1 MNQTRK
7 KIIAF
12 ILCVLMIFTTVYSDM
27 SFSRAEGD
35 NSGQSQTEVT
45 TDAPVDTGD
54 VTVTEQE
61 AATEQ
66 MPVETQITVDEAAD
80 DNMEVT
86 EDTLA
91 PVAAPATMELPN
103 SSVQVITYVNGVETS
118 IADAGTLKNGDK
130 IEVRLK
136 WTINNTSTD
145 KIDAN
150 TDMTYDL
157 NATGVALTNNTGNV
171 YSAGSPVGNFTIDDQ
186 GVLHIKITN
195 STLLGQSNING
206 AVTIMG
212 EINVSEL
219 EEDEEGKVEAEI
231 AGTKI
236 IVQKSDPTGKPSVN
250 KTIAGD
256 VYMGAD
262 GKIYQDYKVS
272 VTANGSSSELTFTDT
287 MGDWLSLVDGS
298 FKVDGA
304 AQTPD
309 KDGQKFSYTF
319 NNVSRKETHEITYTL
334 EIAADAYASD
344 FNTWDNIAGVKN
356 KAEVQ
361 DTYGKDDSTVSISK
375 GKNWIDKYSPSVD
388 STTGEVVWTIVVN
401 DGAELSLKGAT
412 LKDTLPAGL
421 ELVSGSVT
429 IRKETW
435 SAPLTDMGDLSA
447 IFTDGGYTFPDDAA
461 GKYVIQ
467 YRTTVSDSAGN
478 SFYENKLIN
487 TSTIETPD
495 YGSHTDTAEYVVGE
509 QWAQK
514 HVSDVDEDNQIITW
528 KTVITIPDGTDIAD
542 FNYVDELG
550 SGLSGENGTAS
561 VSVDASVTGEGS
573 ASGLSSGSSNV
584 TITDSQFTIPLGHVE
599 GPLTITLE
607 YSTKYD
613 PGSAAKYTFTN
624 RGWLTDGTNTS
635 TPVSDSYNYENGDVN
650 ILNYKWIS
658 GTDGTKVTW
667 GIQVKDV
674 SKLRDKVEAGDHVY
688 IYDTLKFVDDTGSE
702 ANIAIADTDFDIQL
716 LYGATNQGITGE
728 IYTGDTS
735 GRTIRF
741 DITEHIKN
749 NNYSDFTFTYT
760 VDLGSTGI
768 QNLLDGVTTYYN
780 ESNSATAKLEKNDG
794 TNKDLGEIQSWD
806 SATLEPADILTKN
819 YEYTATT
826 APNAF
831 YTIDVNPEGYTLLSA
846 GETLKLTDTLGSS
859 LQLKLSTVKLTSN
872 GTDVTKNMTIQYDP
886 DTRTLT
892 VEGLA
897 DATPYK
903 LSYEVYVNVPYQAN
917 TTFEELGVDVSN
929 NCSLLKN
936 GTEYKT
942 VNRPLRGNVLQS
954 SAIAE
959 SAYGSIVI
967 NKYNGVSV
975 LAGAEF
981 EIHAYKLSGDKT
993 TFVPWDDAE
1002 YNAANPDATK
1012 AGTTITTDISGEKMV
1027 LMQFD
1032 ILYVLQETKAP
1043 AGYKQDSTPIY
1054 IILKGQDYADV
1065 QSAIANWE
1073 TANGVVYV
1081 QEKNSGDYQ
1090 YVYNAESDGCTISV
1104 QKSDQ
1109 NNNPVAGAGFTLYE
1123 ANAAGTGPNTADDAM
1138 KPIYEETDANGNITL
1153 DVAAGNYW
1161 LVETKVP
1168 TGYDEDTRLTGKLI
1182 KVGDGTTDP
1191 ISVTEKVTNNKLYGE
1206 YRLTKYE
1213 TGSSTPLAGAT
1224 FGLYT
1229 KDADGKLQLVAEKD
1243 TAADGTLTFDKLE
1256 WNVTYYIKEI
1266 ATPDGYLITDA
1277 ATAGWEFTPTG
1288 TKATDETLKNYE
1300 DAGDPGQIVYN
1311 DKEDGSIIITKVDAD
1326 DNTILLDGV
1335 EFTLYDEN
1343 KNVVYGVDGTT
1354 PVTAVTGNYDINGDG
1369 QNDSGVA
1376 VFSGLRYGTYYIRE
1390 TKAPGIRNE
1399 IINGETK
1406 YYQYDLDGAYYEV
1419 EITNNTAIQKE
1430 ITNKARELVTPYF
1443 NFYFVKSST
1452 SGAALPGAT
1461 FKLYKI
1467 DNTVITNPENA
1478 DYSAM
1483 SAVATA
1489 VSDASGRVYFLNVK
1503 NEGVD
1508 LSNGMQVNQ
1517 NIQYVIVETSAPVG
1531 YYLEKVRCVVSAST
1545 LHDNRYEKMDVI
1557 DPDDAADI
1565 GNVNAL
1571 LIDGDSYAPTN
1582 TPITA
1587 ALSLVKKNETG
1598 AIALSGAV
1606 YGLYEGGTLIET
1618 SAASNTAGEIS
1629 FATTL
1634 QYGHTYMVKELTAPK
1649 GYARSD
1655 RQYTFTVGNV
1665 PADTAVSLSDSNTAE
1680 LKYQIDARDTELSL
1694 SVSKQVLSETGEL
1707 AGASLELYDSGNNL
1721 IDQWISTTAPHVVTS
1736 SLLKAGETYVLKE
1749 KSAPAGYGYSED
1761 IRFVIQY
1768 DGTVSIINGANASV
1782 DGTALTMRDGRIN
1795 FSLAKVDE
1803 SGNRLGNATV
1813 QIKDDAGTVLYQ
1825 TETGVSRDIVISPIM
1840 AKNYGIKAAENAG
1853 DYNHYVYHE
1862 EKAPDGYLPAADIR
1876 FAIDHSG
1883 QMYLCGLDAAGNCDG
1898 THTAVADNR
1907 IIMTDKAD
1915 TNMLFIRKG
1924 YLYGN
1929 NQFASLKGAE
1939 LKLQEWDATNSVYV
1953 DMSPA
1958 VTWTTGYDSEAIRIS
1973 SLGVNLAPNAENK
1986 FRLVETNVPFGY
1998 KAASPIEFTI
2008 IYNSSNEA
2016 EVFVE
2021 SNKMDGNLITMIDEP
2036 QAVSIQKL
2044 RENGSI
2050 LSGARLELLDKE
2062 TGRRIDYWTSA
2073 ADAHKVNIS
2082 LLKKDGEYILRELA
2096 APYGYELAKDIQFK
2110 LVQDSGTGDYRI
2122 ALWNGTGYDAAQS
2135 IETTNITMTD
2145 HYATV
2150 TISKYAVGGSE
2161 EIDGARLTIIED
2173 GTNRIVD
2180 TWTTS
2185 TASGPKEISILG
2197 NLNRNTI
2204 YELREVTA
2212 PFGYEQAESVFFKID
2227 ENGRILVS
2235 DAKDGTY
2242 TQETQVVMED
2252 AVQKLLISKQDL
2264 VGGQEIDGAKL
2275 VIKDETGNVV
2285 VPEWVSSGQGPKEI
2299 PVAGTFEP
2307 DKIYILTETTA
2318 PFGYELAESI
2328 AFMFD
2333 TDGNVSYKQ
2342 ESDPDFAPLTGDTVV
2357 MKDAPSYI
2365 YISKVDMADSVEI
2378 AGAKLTITRKSDGHV
2393 MDTWTSQADSSHP
2406 VKLAGKGFEP
2416 NVEYVLTEITA
2427 PDGYE
2432 IAESIVFKLD
2442 EDGKIYVLQNEVFQ
2456 ALNGDVIVMEDARKG
2471 SVISIGKQDESGAL
2485 IDGAKLVITDADGK
2499 IVVPAWVS
2507 SSVQGAKLI
2516 EKTVFEIGKT
2526 YTLTEINAPAGYAY
2540 AASIT
2545 FSLNA
2550 DGDLYVDGVLCA
2562 DNHIVMT
2569 DKLIQVYISK
2579 QDITNSK
2586 ELPGAELVIKD
2597 TDGKEI
2603 YSFVSGTEPTLIPS
2617 TVFTAPK
2624 DGELSYYTLTEI
2636 TAPTGYEVAE
2646 TISFAIDSQG
2656 VVYIKDVDG
2665 SYVTLESLGADMIVM
2680 LDHPTV
2686 TGDKDT
2692 PTTKDGPKTGDKAP
2706 ITLAVILVVL
2716 SLFGFIFLMK
2726 KRRDN

>member
-1 MNQTRK
+1 MNRTRK
-7 KIIAF
+7 KVIAF
-12 ILCVLMIFTTVYSDM
+12 ILCVLMVFTTVYSDM
-27 SFSRAEGD
+27 SFSRAEGEND
-35 NSGQSQTEVT
+35 GQSHTEVT
-45 TDAPVDTGD
+45 ADAAADTE
-54 VTVTEQE
+54 TAVTEQ
-61 AATEQ
+61 AAMEQ
-66 MPVETQITVDEAAD
+66 APVETQNTADEAAD
-80 DNMEVT
+80 DNTGAVADEI
-86 EDTLA
+86 A

-103 SSVQVITYVNGVETS
+103 SSVKVITYVNGVETS
-118 IADAGTLKNGDK
+118 IADAGVLKNGDK
-130 IEVRLK
+130 IEVRLT

-145 KIDAN
+145 KIDSN

-157 NATGVALTNNTGNV
+157 NATGVALTNNTGSV
-171 YSAGSPVGNFTIDDQ
+171 YSYGSPVGNFTIDDQ
-186 GVLHIKITN
+186 GVLHIKITD

-219 EEDEEGKVEAEI
+219 EEDIEGKVEAEI

-236 IVQKSDPTGKPSVN
+236 TVQKSDPTGTPSVN
-250 KTIAGD
+250 KTTVGD
-256 VYMGAD
+256 VYTGAD
-262 GKIYQDYKVS
+262 GKIYQDYKVN
-272 VTANGSSSELTFTDT
+272 VTANGSSSELRFTDT

-298 FKVDGA
+298 FKVDGT

-309 KDGQKFSYTF
+309 KDGQKLSYTF
-319 NNVSRKETHEITYTL
+319 NNVSRKDTHEITYTL
-334 EIAADAYASD
+334 EIAPDAYASD
-344 FNTWDNIAGVKN
+344 FNTWDNIAGIKN

-361 DTYGKDDSTVSISK
+361 DTYGKADSTVSVSK

-388 STTGEVVWTIVVN
+388 SATGEVVWTIVVN
-401 DGAELSLKGAT
+401 DGAALSLKGAT
-412 LKDTLPAGL
+412 LKDTLPDGL

-435 SAPLTDMGDLSA
+435 LAPLTDMGDLSA

-467 YRTTVSDSAGN
+467 YRTTVSDAAGN
-478 SFYENKLIN
+478 SFYENKLTN

-495 YGSHTDTAEYVVGE
+495 YGDHTDTADYTVGE
-509 QWAQK
+509 QWAEK
-514 HVSDVDEDNQIITW
+514 HVSSVDEENQTITW
-528 KTVITIPDGTDIAD
+528 ETVITIPDGTDIAD
-542 FNYVDELG
+542 FSYVDSLG

-561 VSVDASVTGEGS
+561 VDVEASVSGGGS
-573 ASGLSSGSSNV
+573 ASGLSSGTSDVPV
-584 TITDSQFTIPLGHVE
+584 TIAGSQFTVPFGHVQ
-599 GPLTITLE
+599 GPLTITLK

-613 PGSAAKYTFTN
+613 PGNATKYTFTN
-624 RGWLTDGTNTS
+624 RGWLTDGNNTS
-635 TPVSDSYNYENGDVN
+635 TPVSDSYNYENGDVD
-650 ILNYKWIS
+650 ILNYKWLN
-658 GTDGTKVTW
+658 GTDGTKATW

-688 IYDTLKFVDDTGSE
+688 IYDTLKFTDDAGAE
-702 ANIAIADTDFDIQL
+702 ADIAISDTDFDIQL

-728 IYTGDTS
+728 IYTGDAS
-735 GRTIRF
+735 GKTIRF

-749 NNYSDFTFTYT
+749 NNYNDFTFTYT
-760 VDLGSTGI
+760 VDLGSEGI
-768 QNLLDGVTTYYN
+768 QNLLDGTSAYYK
-780 ESNSATAKLEKNDG
+780 ESNSAAAELEKEDG
-794 TNKDLGEIQSWD
+794 TKKDLGEIQSWD
-806 SATLEPADILTKN
+806 SATLQPADILTKN

-831 YTIDVNPEGYTLLSA
+831 YTIDVNPEGYTLLST

-872 GTDVTKNMTIQYDP
+872 GTDVTKDMEIQYDP

-892 VEGLA
+892 VAGLA

-936 GTEYKT
+936 GTEYKS
-942 VNRPLRGNVLQS
+942 VNRPLRGNVLRS
-954 SAIAE
+954 SATAE
-959 SAYGSIVI
+959 SAYGSIII
-967 NKYNGVSV
+967 NKYNGASV

-1002 YNAANPDATK
+1002 YNTANPDATK
-1012 AGTTITTDISGEKMV
+1012 AGTTIKTDINGEKIV

-1043 AGYKQDSTPIY
+1043 AGYKQDSTPVY
-1054 IILKGQDYADV
+1054 ILLKGQDYADV
-1065 QSAIANWE
+1065 QNAIANWE
-1073 TANGVVYV
+1073 AANGVVNV

-1090 YVYNAESDGCTISV
+1090 YVYNEESDGCTISV

-1123 ANAAGTGPNTADDAM
+1123 ANADGTGPSTAADAM
-1138 KPIYEETDANGNITL
+1138 EPIYEETDANGNITL
-1153 DVAAGNYW
+1153 DVAAGSYW
-1161 LVETKVP
+1161 LEETKVP
-1168 TGYDEDTRLTGKLI
+1168 TGYDEATRLTGKLI
-1182 KVGDGTTDP
+1182 TVGDGVSAP

-1206 YRLTKYE
+1206 YKLTKYE
-1213 TGSSTPLAGAT
+1213 TGSTTPIAGAT

-1229 KDADGKLQLVAEKD
+1229 KDADGNLQLVAEKD
-1243 TAADGTLTFDKLE
+1243 TAAGGTLTFDKLE

-1266 ATPDGYLITDA
+1266 AAPDGYLITDA
-1277 ATAGWEFTPTG
+1277 AAAGWEFTPTG
-1288 TKATDETLKNYE
+1288 TEATDAALKNYA
-1300 DAGDPGQIVYN
+1300 DASDPGQLVYN

-1343 KNVVYGVDGTT
+1343 KNVVYDVDGTT
-1354 PVTAVTGNYDINGDG
+1354 PVTAVTGNYDINQDG
-1369 QNDSGVA
+1369 VNDSGVA

-1390 TKAPGIRNE
+1390 TKAPGIRDENV
-1399 IINGETK
+1399 NGETK

-1419 EITNNTAIQKE
+1419 EITNNTAVQKE

-1452 SGAALPGAT
+1452 SGGALPGAT

-1467 DNTVITNPENA
+1467 DNTVIPDPENA

-1483 SAVATA
+1483 TPVATA
-1489 VSDASGRVYFLNVK
+1489 VSDASGHVYFLNVK

-1508 LSNGMQVNQ
+1508 LSSGMQVDPS
-1517 NIQYVIVETSAPVG
+1517 IQYVIVETSAPVG
-1531 YYLEKVRCVVSAST
+1531 YYLEQVRCVVSADA
-1545 LHDNRYEKMDVI
+1545 LHDSRYEKMDVI
-1557 DPDDAADI
+1557 DSSDPADI
-1565 GNVNAL
+1565 SSVNTLMIGGA
-1571 LIDGDSYAPTN
+1571 DYAPTN

-1587 ALSLVKKNETG
+1587 ELSLVKKNETG
-1598 AIALSGAV
+1598 AIALPGAV
-1606 YGLYEGGTLIET
+1606 YGLYEGSTLLET
-1618 SAASNTAGEIS
+1618 SAASNAAGEIS
-1629 FATTL
+1629 FTTTL
-1634 QYGHTYMVKELTAPK
+1634 QYGHTYVVKELTAPK

-1665 PADTAVSLSDSNTAE
+1665 PADTAVSLTDSNTAE

-1694 SVSKQVLSETGEL
+1694 SVSKQVLSENGEL

-1721 IDQWISTTAPHVVTS
+1721 IDQWTSTTVPHVVTS
-1736 SLLKAGETYVLKE
+1736 SLLKAGETYILKE

-1761 IRFVIQY
+1761 IRFMIQY
-1768 DGTVSIINGANASV
+1768 DGTVNIINGANASV
-1782 DGTALTMRDGRIN
+1782 DGTTLTMRDGRIN

-1803 SGNRLGNATV
+1803 SGNRLGNAIV
-1813 QIKDDAGTVLYQ
+1813 QIKDDAGNVLYQ

-1853 DYNHYVYHE
+1853 AYNHYVYHE
-1862 EKAPDGYLPAADIR
+1862 EEAPNGYLQAADIR

-1883 QMYLCGLDAAGNCDG
+1883 QMYLCGLDAGGNCNG
-1898 THTAVADNR
+1898 THTAVANNR
-1907 IIMTDKAD
+1907 IVMTDKAD
-1915 TNMLFIRKG
+1915 TNMLFVRKG

-1929 NQFASLKGAE
+1929 GQYASVKGAE
-1939 LKLQEWDATNSVYV
+1939 LKIQKWDGTHSVYV
-1953 DMSPA
+1953 DMSSDE
-1958 VTWTTGYDSEAIRIS
+1958 TWTTGYDAEAIWIP
-1973 SLGVNLAPNAENK
+1973 SLGVNIAPGAENK
-1986 FRLVETNVPFGY
+1986 FRLVETKVPFGY
-1998 KAASPIEFTI
+1998 KAAPPLEFTI
-2008 IYNSSNEA
+2008 IYNTSNQA
-2016 EVFVE
+2016 EVFVD
-2021 SNKMDGNLITMIDEP
+2021 SNKMDGNLLTMIDEP
-2036 QAVSIQKL
+2036 QTVSIQKL
-2044 RENGSI
+2044 RENGSM
-2050 LSGARLELLDKE
+2050 LSGARLELVDKE

-2073 ADAHKVNIS
+2073 ADAHKVNVS
-2082 LLKKDGEYILRELA
+2082 LLKKDGEYIIRELA
-2096 APYGYELAKDIQFK
+2096 VPYGYEPAKDIQFK
-2110 LVQDSGTGDYRI
+2110 LMQDDTTGDYRI
-2122 ALWNGTGYDAAQS
+2122 ALWNGTGYDASQP
-2135 IETTNITMTD
+2135 IETRISMTD
-2145 HYATV
+2145 NYATV

-2185 TASGPKEISILG
+2185 TAGGSKEISILG
-2197 NLNRNTI
+2197 NFNRNTI

-2227 ENGRILVS
+2227 ENGRILVC
-2235 DAKDGTY
+2235 DTKDGTY

-2275 VIKDETGNVV
+2275 VIKDEAGNVV
-2285 VPEWVSSGQGPKEI
+2285 VPEWISSGTGPKEI
-2299 PVAGTFEP
+2299 PVVGTFEP
-2307 DKIYILTETTA
+2307 DKVYILTETTA
-2318 PFGYELAESI
+2318 PFGYDVAESI
-2328 AFMFD
+2328 AFKFD
-2333 TDGNVSYKQ
+2333 ADGNVSYKQ
-2342 ESDPDFAPLTGDTVV
+2342 ESDTDFAPLTGDAVV

-2365 YISKVDMADSVEI
+2365 YISKVDMEDSVEI

-2393 MDTWTSQADSSHP
+2393 MDTWTSQAGSSHP
-2406 VKLAGKGFEP
+2406 VKLAEKDFEP

-2427 PDGYE
+2427 PDGFE

-2442 EDGKIYVLQNEVFQ
+2442 ENGRIYVLQNEVFQ
-2456 ALNGDVIVMEDARKG
+2456 ALNDDVIVMEDARKG
-2471 SVISIGKQDESGAL
+2471 SVISIGKQDEDGAL
-2485 IDGAKLVITDADGK
+2485 VDGAKLVITDADGQV
-2499 IVVPAWVS
+2499 IVPAWVS

-2516 EKTVFEIGKT
+2516 EKSVFEAGKT
-2526 YTLTEINAPAGYAY
+2526 YTLTELNAPAGYAY
-2540 AASIT
+2540 AADIT

-2550 DGDLYVDGVLCA
+2550 DGDLYVDGVFCA

-2569 DKLIQVYISK
+2569 DKLIRVYISK
-2579 QDITNSK
+2579 QDITNSN

-2597 TDGKEI
+2597 ADGNEI

-2617 TVFTAPK
+2617 TVFTAPE
-2624 DGELSYYTLTEI
+2624 DGALSYYTLTEI
-2636 TAPTGYEVAE
+2636 TAPAGYEVAE
-2646 TISFAIDSQG
+2646 TISFAIDSHG
-2656 VVYIKDVDG
+2656 VIYIKDVDG
-2665 SYVTLESLGADMIVM
+2665 SYVTLESLGVDMIVM

-2686 TGDKDT
+2686 TDGKDT
-2692 PTTKDGPKTGDKAP
+2692 TTTKDGPKTGDKAP
-2706 ITLAVILVVL
+2706 ITLAVILAVL
-2716 SLFGFIFLMK
+2716 SLFGFVFLMK
-2726 KRRDN
+2726 RRRNN